1 MIQPQYDRKFASVMA
16 MQPLTFNG
24 YIPRNSVSYMDESKP
39 IRKLSFKY
47 MESELIHGLIKPLK
61 SELFIDTRYEQDIE
75 IRWMVADSALVDHK
89 YGKLRIL
96 VKKID
101 DNDEQ

>member
-1 MIQPQYDRKFASVMA
+1 

-89 YGKLRIL
+89 HGILRIL